1 MLSLY
6 IDSKEI
12 LEAVC
17 KSRIP
22 ALKRLRLGDNDF
34 CGLSEML
41 GEIKNKENK
50 NRNVKRRNGSG

>member
-1 MLSLY
+1 M
-6 IDSKEI
+6 
-12 LEAVC
+12 C

-34 CGLSEML
+34 CGLAEML

-50 NRNVKRRNGSG
+50 NRNVKRRNGVGEGGRRESK